1 MDENKLNPNSTDP
14 VENEKAEDLAEEIN
28 AAETEAESADTAPA
42 DAEEQVTEEA
52 ENDESAEEADETADE
67 DTGSD
72 DADEETE
79 EETAAEEN
87 AEPVKKKKRRG
98 AKALIAILVFIMVI
112 AIAGMV
118 AVIYTAEKSKIDL
131 EQHILT
137 VDNVDSKA
145 AEFYQAYMYYY
156 SYNSYYQYSAEEL
169 KELSIDQLILTN
181 SLYAAAIAEGYSVD
195 GEIKAQIEEQL
206 ASITATAEA
215 SSITA
220 DEYLNNAFCPG
231 FTLAMFEE
239 ILTKSMV
246 AQEYYSDKIDT
257 IKAKYDGENGKEIIE
272 AEYAENKFTYDLS
285 DVSYWY
291 FDASEE
297 DAQAKADAIVSQVN
311 GGKSFDAAIQT
322 VTGDAE
328 AIHNNLKGHSQYAL
342 KNGSFVEDAIEW
354 IFEKNE
360 DGSYKNG
367 TGSVTTVSDDSK
379 VYVFY
384 VNNAPQ
390 RDEVHPVDV
399 AYIKIDVDSDT
410 SIKTEKELKIEAKS
424 VATGILNEFEETDK
438 SVESFEKLIAAKNN
452 GDNKLVSGDIFEL
465 MANDGSV
472 DKTVEAW
479 AFDEDREVNEYALVE
494 SEDCYYILFFENK
507 AENPV
512 WYDSV
517 RNSLI
522 NNDAATFENDML
534 TESKAKAEIN
544 EEAVDAV
551 IYYVNNVVAAQYGY

>member
-1 MDENKLNPNSTDP
+1 MDENKVNPNSTDP
-14 VENEKAEDLAEEIN
+14 VENEKAEDLAEETT

-42 DAEEQVTEEA
+42 DAEEQVTEESEA
-52 ENDESAEEADETADE
+52 DNSAEDADETTDN
-67 DTGSD
+67 DSDSD
-72 DADEETE
+72 DESE

-131 EQHILT
+131 EQNVLT

-156 SYNSYYQYSAEEL
+156 SYNSYYQYSEEEL
-169 KELSIDQLILTN
+169 KEIAVDQLILTN
-181 SLYAAAIAEGYSVD
+181 SLYAAAIAEGYTVE
-195 GEIKAQIEEQL
+195 GEIKEQIDEQL

-231 FTLAMFEE
+231 FTFAMYEE

-246 AQEYYSDKIDT
+246 AQEYYSDKIDV

-272 AEYAENKFTYDLS
+272 AEYAENKFTYDLT

-297 DAQAKADAIVSQVN
+297 NAQANADAIVDQVN
-311 GGKSFDAAIQT
+311 GGKAFDAAIQN
-322 VTGDAE
+322 VTGDSE
-328 AIHNNLKGHSQYAL
+328 AISNNLKGHSQYTL

-354 IFEKNE
+354 IFEENE
-360 DGSYKNG
+360 EGSYKNG

-390 RDEVHPVDV
+390 RNDVYPVDV
-399 AYIKIDVDSDT
+399 AYIQIDVDSDT

-438 SVESFEKLIAAKNN
+438 SVESFEKLIAEKNN

-465 MANDGSV
+465 MTNDGSV
-472 DKTVEAW
+472 AEAVEAW
-479 AFDEDREVNEYALVE
+479 AFDEDRKVDDYALVE
-494 SEDCYYILFFENK
+494 SDDCYYILFFENR
-507 AENPV
+507 ATNAV
-512 WYDSV
+512 WYDTIL
-517 RNSLI
+517 NSLI
-522 NNDAATFENDML
+522 NNDAITFEDTML
-534 TESKAKAEIN
+534 EEGKADAQIN